1 MPTRAGSSDFLLI
14 CYGSLLESW
23 RQLSERGQSR
33 IPSTGVGLMG
43 QDRGEGIESFLSLGA
58 HSVLRG
64 AIHLLLIDEDHLST
78 ELGGHVRVMGMC
90 LGDS

>member
-1 MPTRAGSSDFLLI
+1 
-14 CYGSLLESW
+14 
-23 RQLSERGQSR
+23 
-33 IPSTGVGLMG
+33 MG

-58 HSVLRG
+58 HSMLRG
-64 AIHLLLIDEDHLST
+64 ATHLLLIDEDHLST